1 MTKPDASQ
9 QRLFEDSERPPPL
22 VLPAAPRR
30 ELAEL
35 ARELPTHVRLGTM
48 SWSYAGWRGIVYAP
62 DTDAKKLARGGLAA
76 YAQHPL
82 LTAVEIDRTYYE
94 PVPVPALRAYAGQ
107 VPPSFRFVVKA
118 HEACVVERF
127 PLHARYG
134 KRRGEP
140 NPLYLDATYASESVV
155 RPAVDTLGEQLGAI
169 VFQFPP
175 EASGV
180 FLTGTSTANLCAML
194 IARDRALGVQVRA
207 DGVRDPGVAAYAS
220 RGVHAC
226 IVRAMDMTGLGT
238 NRLRLIETDADH
250 RVSLPALK
258 AAIAADRANGIK
270 PFLIV
275 GSAGTVDV
283 GAVDDLDALA
293 DVAAAEGA
301 TFHVDGALGA
311 LGVLSPAI
319 APRLKGIERA
329 DSLAL
334 DFHKL
339 GQVPYDAGFLLCR
352 DPEAHKRSFSYG
364 EAPYLRHAE
373 RGLAGGEWWP
383 CDYGPDLSRGFRA
396 LKVWLTL
403 RTYGLDA
410 IGAVVAQTCALAEEL
425 ARQVKA
431 HAELEL
437 MAPVGFNIV
446 CFGYRGGDNAAIA
459 ADLQEEG
466 RVAPSTTTLSGRT
479 AIRAAIINHR
489 TGLDDIAAL
498 VDGVLARGRAQAE
511 RR

>member
-175 EASGV
+175 EDRGDPTTFARRLGA
-180 FLTGTSTANLCAML
+180 FLQRLP
-194 IARDRALGVQVRA
+194 
-207 DGVRDPGVAAYAS
+207 PGVVCAVELRNPELLVPAYA
-220 RGVHAC
+220 
-226 IVRAMDMTGLGT
+226 T
-238 NRLRLIETDADH
+238 
-250 RVSLPALK
+250 
-258 AAIAADRANGIK
+258 
-270 PFLIV
+270 
-275 GSAGTVDV
+275 
-283 GAVDDLDALA
+283 
-293 DVAAAEGA
+293 
-301 TFHVDGALGA
+301 
-311 LGVLSPAI
+311 
-319 APRLKGIERA
+319 
-329 DSLAL
+329 
-334 DFHKL
+334 
-339 GQVPYDAGFLLCR
+339 
-352 DPEAHKRSFSYG
+352 
-364 EAPYLRHAE
+364 
-373 RGLAGGEWWP
+373 
-383 CDYGPDLSRGFRA
+383 
-396 LKVWLTL
+396 
-403 RTYGLDA
+403 
-410 IGAVVAQTCALAEEL
+410 
-425 ARQVKA
+425 
-431 HAELEL
+431 
-437 MAPVGFNIV
+437 
-446 CFGYRGGDNAAIA
+446 
-459 ADLQEEG
+459 
-466 RVAPSTTTLSGRT
+466 
-479 AIRAAIINHR
+479 
-489 TGLDDIAAL
+489 AL
-498 VDGVLARGRAQAE
+498 VDSGAVHCHNIWGSMPNASAQARQLPPVTRRPLVVRWLMRPGETYETAGARYAPFDRLVDEDVANREDIARLVGRAAEHGVQSFVMLDNKAEGCAPETAVRLARAISSASSGRPGP
-511 RR
+511 

>member
-1 MTKPDASQ
+1 MSQ
-9 QRLFEDSERPPPL
+9 
-22 VLPAAPRR
+22 APR
-30 ELAEL
+30 
-35 ARELPTHVRLGTM
+35 
-48 SWSYAGWRGIVYAP
+48 
-62 DTDAKKLARGGLAA
+62 AA
-76 YAQHPL
+76 SLDP
-82 LTAVEIDRTYYE
+82 EDWD
-94 PVPVPALRAYAGQ
+94 ALRAQGRRMLDDMFDNLQGLRDRPLWQAPEPAQRARYRAGLPRAPGDLAQ
-107 VPPSFRFVVKA
+107 LHAQFMADCAPYGSGNRHPGFMGWVQGGGTAVGMLAEMLAGGLDANLGGRDHMPI
-118 HEACVVERF
+118 EVERQVIAWMAE
-127 PLHARYG
+127 L
-134 KRRGEP
+134 
-140 NPLYLDATYASESVV
+140 
-155 RPAVDTLGEQLGAI
+155 
-169 VFQFPP
+169 FQFPP